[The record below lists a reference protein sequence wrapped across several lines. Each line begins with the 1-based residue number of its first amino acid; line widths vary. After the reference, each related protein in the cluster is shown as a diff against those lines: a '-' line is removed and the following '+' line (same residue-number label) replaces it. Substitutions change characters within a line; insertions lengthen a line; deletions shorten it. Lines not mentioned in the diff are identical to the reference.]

1 MTKAYQEH
9 ASLYVAVD
17 CIIFG
22 FDGTEIKA
30 LLVKRALEPEKGK
43 WSLMGG
49 FVGAKV
55 WIMFIWSSL
64 IVLGM

>member
-30 LLVKRALEPEKGK
+30 LLVKRALEPENG
-43 WSLMGG
+43 L
-49 FVGAKV
+49 
-55 WIMFIWSSL
+55 
-64 IVLGM
+64 